1 MMHRLPCLTGQAK
14 RVSAFTL
21 IELLI
26 VVAIIAILAAIAVP
40 NFLEAQTRAKVSR
53 VKADERS
60 FATAME
66 AYTVDHNR
74 CSPTFNDNAVVLPWG
89 DTGDAASP
97 DKRINRWHWLTTPIA
112 YLTSPYQDAF
122 AQPNVEPNLRFLIIQ
137 SWPGLAE
144 VKDTSNPYSQTI
156 GLPSVLWRESPGAKI
171 GDPMWVCYSAGPDKD
186 LDRLDAEYSS
196 ALTGYGIQ
204 EYDATN
210 GTVSDGDIIRFRQ

>member
-1 MMHRLPCLTGQAK
+1 MVYRYPKLRLRSG
-14 RVSAFTL
+14 FTL

-40 NFLEAQTRAKVSR
+40 NFLEAQTRSKVSR

-66 AYTVDHNR
+66 AYTVDHNK
-74 CSPTFNDNAVVLPWG
+74 CSPTFNNNSIVLPWG

-137 SWPGLAE
+137 SPPGLAE
-144 VKDTSNPYSQTI
+144 VTNPAEAPYSGSI
-156 GLPSVLWRESPGAKI
+156 GKPSVLWRESAQAKI
-171 GDPMWVCYSAGPDKD
+171 GDPFWVIYSAGPDKD
-186 LDRLDAEYSS
+186 LDRLDPEYTST
-196 ALTGYGIQ
+196 LPGFGIQ
-204 EYDATN
+204 EYDSTN